1 MRISMNTFRNEIDRA
16 FRVLGAEK
24 GFSQNVTDIKA
35 WTEDGYITDQE
46 AHELRQY
53 NRTQYHA
60 LPLEA

>member
-1 MRISMNTFRNEIDRA
+1 MTISMNTFKDEINRA

-35 WTEDGYITDQE
+35 WTKEGYLTDQE

-53 NRTQYHA
+53 NRTQYHE
-60 LPLEA
+60 LP

>member
-1 MRISMNTFRNEIDRA
+1 MNISMNTLKDDINRA

-35 WTEDGYITDQE
+35 WTQDGFITEAE

-53 NRTQYHA
+53 NRTQYSK
-60 LPLEA
+60 LPLDA